1 MTFARKNNVIALAC
15 MRLYIYPIFENQ
27 PYDVC
32 GHLSEEASKGRF
44 LKPDKLQT
52 HSNEGKGRKRKRKSD
67 GKVKEEKR
75 KKAMAALFV
84 FIIATLEFFAQK
96 KQVKKECLTQ
106 KVHLAIKFSKIRPDM
121 YFFIF
126 FFTVLRKSCN
136 NVNPNACSP
145 RTTVKLFFRFF
156 FFNWIAFPSN
166 SSLNQIL
173 WLHRKKQ
180 KKLRKQVRLYFTLS
194 LQSSNLFKT
203 VHLKLIQRSQTD
215 QMQVGQEYYNQATKF
230 QEYNYILSI

>member
-1 MTFARKNNVIALAC
+1 

-27 PYDVC
+27 PNDIC

-44 LKPDKLQT
+44 LKPDKLQN

-84 FIIATLEFFAQK
+84 FIIATLELVFGKKKKKK

-121 YFFIF
+121 YF
-126 FFTVLRKSCN
+126 
-136 NVNPNACSP
+136 
-145 RTTVKLFFRFF
+145 
-156 FFNWIAFPSN
+156 
-166 SSLNQIL
+166 
-173 WLHRKKQ
+173 
-180 KKLRKQVRLYFTLS
+180 
-194 LQSSNLFKT
+194 
-203 VHLKLIQRSQTD
+203 
-215 QMQVGQEYYNQATKF
+215 
-230 QEYNYILSI
+230 

>member
-1 MTFARKNNVIALAC
+1 

-44 LKPDKLQT
+44 LKPDKLQN

-96 KQVKKECLTQ
+96 N
-106 KVHLAIKFSKIRPDM
+106 R
-121 YFFIF
+121 
-126 FFTVLRKSCN
+126 
-136 NVNPNACSP
+136 
-145 RTTVKLFFRFF
+145 
-156 FFNWIAFPSN
+156 
-166 SSLNQIL
+166 
-173 WLHRKKQ
+173 
-180 KKLRKQVRLYFTLS
+180 
-194 LQSSNLFKT
+194 
-203 VHLKLIQRSQTD
+203 
-215 QMQVGQEYYNQATKF
+215 
-230 QEYNYILSI
+230 